1 MSGDNG
7 HKPSVPLAPHS
18 VDAEEAA
25 IGSVLLMPDAI
36 PSLAEFLQADDFFIT
51 RNGWAWAAILSVWQR
66 GDAIDYLTVVAE
78 LAARGQLDEFGGCWR
93 RRATSPSSRRTK
105 SAT

>member
-1 MSGDNG
+1 MSGDNE

-51 RNGWAWAAILSVWQR
+51 PLIGVS
-66 GDAIDYLTVVAE
+66 
-78 LAARGQLDEFGGCWR
+78 
-93 RRATSPSSRRTK
+93 
-105 SAT
+105 